1 MCRLARPLRGWC
13 RWGALESS
21 VTVDGR
27 PVRPTPGMTVTVDI
41 WTGER
46 RVAEFLL
53 QPVLRYAAEGLR
65 ER

>member
-1 MCRLARPLRGWC
+1 M
-13 RWGALESS
+13 ESS
-21 VTVDGR
+21 VTVGGR